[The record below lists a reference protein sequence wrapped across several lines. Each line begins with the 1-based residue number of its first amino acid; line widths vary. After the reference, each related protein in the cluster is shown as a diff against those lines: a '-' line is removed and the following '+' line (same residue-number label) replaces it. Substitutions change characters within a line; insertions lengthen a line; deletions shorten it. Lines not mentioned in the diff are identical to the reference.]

1 MARSSKIQR
10 LLGPDW
16 SIKFMKADGDCYYAA
31 ISAALENDFTVQALR
46 DVVADACTEET
57 LTMMRLAQR
66 TGCGSPT
73 ICAKI
78 GGVEELKRRIRV
90 TGGNTSAGQC
100 VWACDFSIQTVAE
113 HLGLAVLILDE
124 AGAWGSQCVSILRTR
139 RRTAS
144 SASSARGAS
153 TTTCWSAARRRSS
166 TRRTRTSRALALA
179 AGRRLRSGGGGD
191 APAGGGR
198 ARGEAPATVGAA

>member
-66 TGCGSPT
+66 TGCGSYDHLR
-73 ICAKI
+73 KI
-78 GGVEELKRRIRV
+78 
-90 TGGNTSAGQC
+90 
-100 VWACDFSIQTVAE
+100 DDTVAE

-124 AGAWGSQCVSILRTR
+124 AAPWGSQYVSILPDAPPDRVVCLQRTR
-139 RRTAS
+139 RQHYNLLVRGETTFFDA
-144 SASSARGAS
+144 ADEDLGARWPAF
-153 TTTCWSAARRRSS
+153 
-166 TRRTRTSRALALA
+166 
-179 AGRRLRSGGGGD
+179 GRRYGSGGGGD
-191 APAGGGR
+191 APA
-198 ARGEAPATVGAA
+198 AAEDAPAAKRRRR

>member
-57 LTMMRLAQR
+57 LAMMRLAQQ
-66 TGCGSPT
+66 TGCGSYDHLR
-73 ICAKI
+73 KI
-78 GGVEELKRRIRV
+78 DDVEELKRRIRV

-124 AGAWGSQCVSILRTR
+124 AAPWGSQYVSILPDAPPDRVVCLQRTR
-139 RRTAS
+139 RQHYNLLVRGETTFFDA
-144 SASSARGAS
+144 ADEDLGARWPAF
-153 TTTCWSAARRRSS
+153 
-166 TRRTRTSRALALA
+166 
-179 AGRRLRSGGGGD
+179 GRRYGSGGGGD
-191 APAGGGR
+191 APTA
-198 ARGEAPATVGAA
+198 AEDAPAAKRRRR